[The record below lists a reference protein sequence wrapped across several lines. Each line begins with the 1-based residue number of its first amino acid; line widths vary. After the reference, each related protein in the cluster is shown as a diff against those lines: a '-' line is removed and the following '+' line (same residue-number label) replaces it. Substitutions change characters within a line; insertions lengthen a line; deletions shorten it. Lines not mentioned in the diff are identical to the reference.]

1 MLLALGA
8 VSSALDVLQS
18 LTSPKPPSLQST
30 GFGQGATKPFDFL
43 GNGPASG
50 SATPPPWSGGK
61 SQLSP
66 ATLGALLAAQG
77 QLSMGSTTSAL
88 AGRPDA
94 LKDLF
99 SKLDANGDGKISQ
112 KEFEDTLGAGG
123 TNLAQ
128 ADDVFQQAGSG
139 WRRHGQPRRNVVGTE
154 RQWSPPCVLQCRGAR
169 DAAVPGTCRSRCASR
184 LD

>member
-8 VSSALDVLQS
+8 VSTALDVLQS
-18 LTSPKPPSLQST
+18 LTSPKPPSPQST
-30 GFGQGATKPFDFL
+30 GFGQGATKPFDFP

-50 SATPPPWSGGK
+50 SATPPLWSGGK

-112 KEFEDTLGAGG
+112 KEFEDALGAGG

-128 ADDVFQQAGSG
+128 ADDVFSKLDQDGDGTVSLDEMSSALKGKGHHHASYNVAA
-139 WRRHGQPRRNVVGTE
+139 RETQP
-154 RQWSPPCVLQCRGAR
+154 SPAPAPLSVR
-169 DAAVPGTCRSRCASR
+169 V
-184 LD
+184 